1 MTDSKKPTTAGKGRP
16 TPSRK
21 SKEAANIRPLVGVK
35 SPEAKKAAK
44 AALNEERAKARA
56 GMMAG
61 EERYLMPRDKGP
73 QRRLARDMVDARLF
87 TVGEL
92 LIPALFIV
100 IITNTIQNTS
110 IEVVGIIVLWTLLF
124 AIVVDATLIGLKVKK
139 EATKRFGSLDRGVV
153 WYAAS
158 RSFQM
163 RPMRLPKPQVKR
175 GSNKK

>member
-1 MTDSKKPTTAGKGRP
+1 MTDSKKPTASGKGRP

-21 SKEAANIRPLVGVK
+21 AKEAANIRPLVGAK
-35 SPEAKKAAK
+35 TPEAKKAAR
-44 AALNEERAKARA
+44 AALNDERAKARA

-61 EERYLMPRDKGP
+61 EERYLSPRDKGP
-73 QRRLARDMVDARLF
+73 QRRMARDMVDARLF

-92 LIPALFIV
+92 LIPALFVV
-100 IITNTIQNTS
+100 IITNTIQNTVV
-110 IEVVGIIVLWTLLF
+110 EVIGLMILWGLLF
-124 AIVVDATLIGLKVKK
+124 AIVVDATLIGFKVKK
-139 EATKRFGSLDRGVV
+139 EISKKYGNVDRGVV
-153 WYAAS
+153 WYSAS